1 MTLGCVRSLGRSFSR
16 NQPPAEGPGEG
27 GGAGAGTLA
36 GTFRWADFLGGFL
49 RPVCGR
55 LHPAAGVCPTLGM
68 VLLF

>member
-16 NQPPAEGPGEG
+16 NQPPAEGHGVG
-27 GGAGAGTLA
+27 GGAGSRA
-36 GTFRWADFLGGFL
+36 GTFRGAAFLGGVR

-55 LHPAAGVCPTLGM
+55 LHPAAGVLCPTLGM